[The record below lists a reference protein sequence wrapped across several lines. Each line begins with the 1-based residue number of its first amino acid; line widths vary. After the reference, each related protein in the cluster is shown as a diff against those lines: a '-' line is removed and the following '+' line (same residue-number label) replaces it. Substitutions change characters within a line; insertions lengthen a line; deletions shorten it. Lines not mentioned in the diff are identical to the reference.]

1 MTLKEFEHLSY
12 ELRLKEVRGGVCIGG
27 RDEDQY
33 AVLLYQLHSFYV
45 ELYWHREYC
54 FVSALKGFDDTD
66 RLDPYL
72 ESISLQHLLAR

>member
-1 MTLKEFEHLSY
+1 MTLKEFESISY
-12 ELRLKEVRGGVCIGG
+12 ALRLKETRKGLCIGG

-45 ELYWHREYC
+45 EIYWHREYS
-54 FVSALKGFDDTD
+54 FVSALNAFDDLK

-72 ESISLQHLLAR
+72 EKISLQHLLAH